1 MTVEALD
8 NWLANRDD
16 FEPARDLLLAEIGGR
31 VVAVAEQLRSIRDG
45 VRIYDTFGWVHPDW
59 RRRGLGRAM
68 LRHGEARL
76 RERAVAE
83 EAAGET
89 RPALLG
95 SWSLDDAIGNRT
107 LLGSEGYRPVRW
119 FVEMTR
125 PDLDDIPRL
134 GLPAGLE
141 LRPVHED
148 RARDVLIADSEA
160 FQDHWGARQ
169 MSEADVRRILGE
181 PDTDLT
187 LWQVAWAGDEVAGSV
202 LPMIFPANNEASGI
216 RRGWLDRVSVRRPW
230 RRRGVAAALMA
241 AALEALRERGMEVAS
256 LGVDADNPSGALG
269 LYERLGFRVDRRS
282 AAYRKAL

>member
-1 MTVEALD
+1 
-8 NWLANRDD
+8 
-16 FEPARDLLLAEIGGR
+16 
-31 VVAVAEQLRSIRDG
+31 
-45 VRIYDTFGWVHPDW
+45 
-59 RRRGLGRAM
+59 
-68 LRHGEARL
+68 
-76 RERAVAE
+76 
-83 EAAGET
+83 
-89 RPALLG
+89 
-95 SWSLDDAIGNRT
+95 
-107 LLGSEGYRPVRW
+107 
-119 FVEMTR
+119 
-125 PDLDDIPRL
+125 
-134 GLPAGLE
+134 
-141 LRPVHED
+141 
-148 RARDVLIADSEA
+148 
-160 FQDHWGARQ
+160 

-187 LWQVAWAGDEVAGSV
+187 LWQVAWAGDEVAGLV